1 MREKF
6 GTLVGLHRR
15 TFFSN
20 EGRTMSKVTMVG
32 CDLHDRTMVICMAV
46 GQGKPKKDSFSN
58 DALGRM
64 LMVERLKEVAAE
76 QKSKRI
82 VFAYEASGQGYG
94 LSDFLFDQGIECYV
108 LSPTHLPK
116 TAKSAKQKTDDR
128 DAQMLL
134 EQVRG
139 FVLASNKLPTVWTPP
154 LRLRN
159 DRELVRARVDLSDD
173 STRIMAQIKTQLKR
187 IGIGNP
193 SWYTTWTKRYV
204 QWLRETVTTLD
215 EVVAPVLGSMLDRF
229 ELCRT
234 ERAKLDRALLNLS
247 KTDRYQKAC
256 EELRKLPG
264 VGLLS
269 AMTFLTE
276 MGDLERFHN
285 RREVAA
291 YLGLCPASFESG
303 ESSDRK
309 GRITRQGPARLR
321 KILCQAAWVSLCRC
335 EETGIAYRRIRAE
348 KSNRT
353 KKAIVAIMRRLAIK
367 MWHRA
372 LSCGVPDELRGRGGP
387 HDLNRTPKPSP
398 IAA

>member
-1 MREKF
+1 
-6 GTLVGLHRR
+6 
-15 TFFSN
+15 
-20 EGRTMSKVTMVG
+20 MSKVTMVG

-46 GQGKPKKDSFSN
+46 GQEKPKQDSFSN

-64 LMVERLKEVAAE
+64 MMVERLKEVAAQ

-94 LSDFLFDQGIECYV
+94 LSDFLLDNDIECYV
-108 LSPTHLPK
+108 LSPTHLPR
-116 TAKSAKQKTDDR
+116 TPKSAKQKTDAK

-139 FVLASNKLPTVWTPP
+139 FVLAGNKLPVVWTPP
-154 LRLRN
+154 QRLRD
-159 DRELVRARVDLSDD
+159 DRELVRARIDASDD
-173 STRIMAQIKTQLKR
+173 TTRIKLQVQSMLKR
-187 IGIGNP
+187 YGIRMPN
-193 SWYTTWTKRYV
+193 WYTTWTKRFV
-204 QWLRETVTTLD
+204 QWLRETVATLD
-215 EVVAPVLGSMLDRF
+215 DVVAPVLGSMVDRF
-229 ELCRT
+229 ELYRT
-234 ERAKLDRALLNLS
+234 EKAKLDRAVLKLS
-247 KTDRYQKAC
+247 QTDRYRKAC

-321 KILCQAAWVSLCRC
+321 KILCQAAWVSLSRC
-335 EETGIAYRRIRAE
+335 EETGIAYRRIQAG

-372 LSCGVPDELRGRGGP
+372 LACGVPDELRGRGGP
-387 HDLNRTPKPSP
+387 HDLDHTSKPSH